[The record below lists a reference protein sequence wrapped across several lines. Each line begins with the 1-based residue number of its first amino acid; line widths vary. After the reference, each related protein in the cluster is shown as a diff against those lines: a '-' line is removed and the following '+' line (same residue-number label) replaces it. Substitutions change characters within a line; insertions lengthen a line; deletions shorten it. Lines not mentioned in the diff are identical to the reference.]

1 MKRIILSISAAF
13 CLISCSL
20 DLEPQS
26 ALTSSRYWKSADDVE
41 NTTVSAYFSLSKAL
55 AQGVYNWGEL
65 RGGNYTGNQVH
76 GKDQYDIIN
85 DIMTSANAAANW
97 TNLYAAIAR
106 ANLVLKY
113 APSVSMDAASRN
125 GYLSECYAMRALCYF
140 YIVRVWGDAPLFLEP
155 VEEYDPSSV
164 FRERT
169 DSKIILGQIVSDLEA
184 AETYAQAVT
193 TAAFKRSRIN
203 IMGIYA
209 IMADVYAWMH
219 RYDKVIGIMD
229 KVYALA
235 PEGSSS
241 SKWKTLT
248 MAPGTSQSS
257 FNTAWRNIFYKFDTA
272 LSLDRIDKERI
283 FYLAYDEL
291 ENGTNGNT
299 SYFCQNG
306 TCKATP
312 SVQLNSFFKTGDKRY
327 GATFNTSSLLISNK
341 FWPEG
346 TKFGTGGIVSDT
358 DIILYR
364 MSDLVLLHAEA
375 LAATN
380 RIREAVVE
388 LNKIHTRAGLSAYAE
403 SDFLSSEDALLAILR
418 ERAAEL
424 VGEGK
429 FWFDLV
435 RTGHAADI
443 GGVTDPARWL
453 FPISKTHL
461 DQNAKLTQNEG
472 YATGE

>member
-1 MKRIILSISAAF
+1 MKRYIIIASAAL
-13 CLISCSL
+13 CLASCSL
-20 DLEPQS
+20 NLEPQS

-41 NTTVSAYFSLSKAL
+41 NSTVAAYYSLSKAL

-65 RGGNYTGNQVH
+65 RGGNYTGSQIF

-85 DIMTSANAAANW
+85 DIMTSANAAAKW
-97 TNLYAAIAR
+97 TDLYAAIAR

-113 APSVSMDAASRN
+113 APEVNMDAATKN
-125 GYLSECYAMRALCYF
+125 GYMSECYALRALCYF
-140 YIVRVWGDAPLFLEP
+140 YIVRVWGAAPLFLEP
-155 VEEYDPSSV
+155 VEDYDTSSV

-169 DSKIILGQIVSDLEA
+169 SSGILLKQIVSDLES
-184 AETYAQAVT
+184 AETYAQNVT
-193 TAAFKRSRIN
+193 SAAFKRSRLN

-209 IMADVYAWMH
+209 VMADVYAWTH
-219 RYDKVIGIMD
+219 DYDKVIGVMD

-235 PEGSSS
+235 PEGNSA

-248 MAPGTSQSS
+248 LTSGVSQST
-257 FNTAWRNIFYKFDTA
+257 FNTSWRNIFHKFDTS
-272 LSLDRIDKERI
+272 LSLDKLDKERI
-283 FYLAYDEL
+283 FYLAYNQL
-291 ENGTNGNT
+291 ENGTNGNV
-299 SYFCQNG
+299 SYFCMNG
-306 TCKATP
+306 SGKATP
-312 SVQLNSFFKTGDKRY
+312 SVQFNNFYQTGDKRH
-327 GATFNTSSLLISNK
+327 GATINTTSQLISNK

-346 TKFGTGGIVSDT
+346 TKFGAGGIVSDG

-380 RIREAVVE
+380 RIKEAVVE
-388 LNKIHTRAGLSAYAE
+388 LNKIHTRAGLSAYSE
-403 SDFLSSEDALLAILR
+403 SDFLSSEDAVLAVLK
-418 ERAAEL
+418 ERAVEL

-461 DQNAKLTQNEG
+461 DENAKLTQNEG